1 MDGESEGV
9 RAEPLHIYSADGD
22 PADARA
28 GEAARP
34 TLIHKRKRHSKQ
46 TRVLEI
52 PYPTHVV
59 D

>member
-1 MDGESEGV
+1 MDGEFEGV

-28 GEAARP
+28 GEAAIP

-46 TRVLEI
+46 TRALEI
-52 PYPTHVV
+52 SPPTHIV